1 MTGAADLRLR
11 RMRWWDA
18 EPVLALERELFT
30 DPWSLEALLSELAYV
45 PQTRWYV
52 VSQDDQGMTG
62 YVGLRA
68 VGPDADV
75 QTLAVAGR
83 AQGHGV
89 GGGLLD
95 ALLAEARERRCTEVF
110 LEVRADNAAALALYA
125 ARGFASTGV
134 RQDYYGPAQDAM
146 LMRLD
151 LAASEV
157 VVR

>member
-1 MTGAADLRLR
+1 
-11 RMRWWDA
+11 MRWWDA
-18 EPVLALERELFT
+18 EPVLELERELFA
-30 DPWSLEALLSELAYV
+30 DPWSVEALLSELAYV

-52 VSQDDQGMTG
+52 VSEDERGLTG
-62 YVGLRA
+62 YAGLRA

-83 AQGHGV
+83 AQGRGV

-95 ALLAEARERRCTEVF
+95 ALLVQARERDCTQVF

-125 ARGFASTGV
+125 ARGFVVTGV
-134 RQDYYGPAQDAM
+134 RPEYYGPAQDAA

-151 LAASEV
+151 LAGADLAQP
-157 VVR
+157 

>member
-1 MTGAADLRLR
+1 
-11 RMRWWDA
+11 MRWWDA
-18 EPVLALERELFT
+18 EPVLELERELFA
-30 DPWSLEALLSELAYV
+30 DPWTVEALHSELAYV

-52 VSQDDQGMTG
+52 VSEDEQGLTG
-62 YVGLRA
+62 YAGLRA

-95 ALLAEARERRCTEVF
+95 ALLAQARERDCTRVF

-125 ARGFASTGV
+125 ARGFVITGV
-134 RQDYYGPAQDAM
+134 RHDYYGPAQHAV

-151 LAASEV
+151 LAGAELV
-157 VVR
+157 QP